1 MKSKLL
7 DWREH
12 CENCIQL
19 MQLTFCHMTQ
29 SNTIKLQFL
38 VMFSILN
45 YIVLKDIQMHW
56 SSSLNTQWKQI
67 WQRVKK
73 RKLYV
78 THNTDSY
85 VSGWWQKLIPQ
96 SYMNWSL
103 KSSVCFRPL
112 SLLYSHL
119 PIQLILYMNIISTV
133 MMMEWRGTRL
143 GHKPLQHS
151 NVTK

>member
-1 MKSKLL
+1 MKIELL
-7 DWREH
+7 D
-12 CENCIQL
+12 CTQL
-19 MQLTFCHMTQ
+19 IQLTFYHMTQ

-38 VMFSILN
+38 VIFNIVN
-45 YIVLKDIQMHW
+45 YSVTDDFQINW
-56 SSSLNTQWKQI
+56 SSSVNTQWKQI

-85 VSGWWQKLIPQ
+85 VFGWWEKLIPQ
-96 SYMNWSL
+96 SNLNWSL
-103 KSSVCFRPL
+103 ISCVGFWPL

-119 PIQLILYMNIISTV
+119 QIQLILYMNVISTV
-133 MMMEWRGTRL
+133 MML
-143 GHKPLQHS
+143 GHKTTQHS